1 MLAAELQ
8 YRLQKSM
15 IGVCGMSEK
24 VTVKQDVKF
33 VKVKQEKAFLT
44 PAWGCMKDDFSPV
57 TKPKM

>member
-1 MLAAELQ
+1 
-8 YRLQKSM
+8 M